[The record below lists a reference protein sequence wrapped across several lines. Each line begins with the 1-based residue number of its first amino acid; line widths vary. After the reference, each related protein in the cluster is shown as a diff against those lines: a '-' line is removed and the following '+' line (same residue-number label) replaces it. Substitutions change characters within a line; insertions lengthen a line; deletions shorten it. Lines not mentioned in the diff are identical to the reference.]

1 MSYRRVIY
9 VAAIAGLGVA
19 WVSADALAARVAA
32 GGGARAGAVGARGGA
47 RAGAVGVRGGAVANR
62 GAVGVRGGAVAGA
75 AIANRGGIGY
85 GGYGGY
91 YRPGLGLAAGAVVG
105 GAIAAGGYG
114 YGGYGSDYY
123 GYNPGYSTGYYNP
136 GYSTGYYNPGYP
148 TNYNTGSSSPD
159 LALSPALAQ
168 PVFGNPGAPIGGGGS
183 GGGRPGYPDPMIN
196 SFGKCWVDTDK
207 ANYRWD
213 DCPAPKKH

>member
-148 TNYNTGSSSPD
+148 TNYNTGSSSPA
-159 LALSPALAQ
+159 LALSPASAQ
-168 PVFGNPGAPIGGGGS
+168 FENPQTTAPLGGGGS

-196 SFGKCWVDTDK
+196 SFGKCWINHNQ
-207 ANYRWD
+207 ANYEWG

>member
-47 RAGAVGVRGGAVANR
+47 RA

-148 TNYNTGSSSPD
+148 TNYNTGSSSP
-159 LALSPALAQ
+159 ALAQ
-168 PVFGNPGAPIGGGGS
+168 TVYGNPGAPIGGGGA
-183 GGGRPGYPDPMIN
+183 GGGNPGYPDPMIN

-213 DCPAPKKH
+213 DCPAPKHH